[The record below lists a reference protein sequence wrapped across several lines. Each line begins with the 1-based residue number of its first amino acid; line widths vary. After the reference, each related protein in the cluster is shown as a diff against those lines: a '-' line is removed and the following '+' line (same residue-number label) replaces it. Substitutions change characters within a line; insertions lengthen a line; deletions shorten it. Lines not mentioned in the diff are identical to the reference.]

1 MHFSWQISN
10 MTYTR
15 DLFKIKENILL
26 EIWQIIKIIQ
36 KKGKKQLQAQNF
48 KDIIGCP
55 KKKYLKFKF
64 FKKKSE

>member
-36 KKGKKQLQAQNF
+36 KR
-48 KDIIGCP
+48 
-55 KKKYLKFKF
+55 KKKTIASTKFQGQNRVSQEKI
-64 FKKKSE
+64 FKI

>member
-10 MTYTR
+10 MTYAR

-36 KKGKKQLQAQNF
+36 KGKKQLQAQNF
-48 KDIIGCP
+48 KDTIGCP
-55 KKKYLKFKF
+55 KKKYLKF
-64 FKKKSE
+64 